1 MDYNYSPSAKQA
13 IYFIPDISGFS
24 QFVENTAIEHS
35 IHIISE
41 LLEILLD
48 NNVLNMKL
56 AEIEGDALFMYSQKD
71 FSYSEI
77 ETQVSSMLNSFREHL
92 YKYEHQ
98 RICDCGACA
107 TAIDLRIK
115 FLVHKGRLDF
125 IKVKDIKKPYGQDVN
140 RIHRLLKN
148 DVPLDEYLL
157 MSNPTLEY
165 LKIDAEE
172 AEFTRIES
180 KYDIHILPYYYKG
193 LKTYKTKIKKKS
205 AKNNIQID
213 EKADFIIEGDIQ
225 VPIERV
231 FELIS
236 NFKYR
241 KLWDTSLTEI
251 VFNEG
256 QVNRPGSN
264 HTCIIGNRKM
274 KFETVGIDSKSDLSY
289 GENTSNLPMTNN
301 YRFYILLD
309 KLDQTSTRVKILN
322 YVNLNWV
329 GKIMRKS
336 IYNKLE
342 TRWIKKLKK
351 LEEVGAHNIQIL
363 KNL

>member
-1 MDYNYSPSAKQA
+1 MKKYYPEFKNKQA
-13 IYFIPDISGFS
+13 FYFIPDISGFS
-24 QFVENTAIEHS
+24 RFVEDTAIEHS
-35 IHIISE
+35 IHIIAE

-48 NNVLNMKL
+48 NNILNL
-56 AEIEGDALFMYSQKD
+56 DLVEVEGDALFMFSQND

-77 ETQVSSMLNSFREHL
+77 ESQVSAMLNSFREHL

-98 RICDCGACA
+98 RICNCGACA
-107 TAIDLRIK
+107 NAINLRIK

-125 IKVKDIKKPYGQDVN
+125 IRVKDIKKPYGQDVN

-193 LKTYKTKIKKKS
+193 LKTYKTKIEEES
-205 AKNNIQID
+205 TRDNIQID
-213 EKADFIIEGDIQ
+213 EKADFIIERDIK

-251 VFNEG
+251 VFHEG
-256 QVNRPGSN
+256 QVNRSGSN

-274 KFETVGIDSKSDLSY
+274 KFETIGIDRKADLSY
-289 GENTSNLPMTNN
+289 GESTSNFPMVNN
-301 YRFYILLD
+301 YRFYVLLD
-309 KLDQTSTRVKILN
+309 KLDPMSTRVKILN
-322 YVNLNWV
+322 YVNLNWM
-329 GKIMRKS
+329 GRMMRKP

-342 TRWIKKLKK
+342 TRWNKKLKK
-351 LEEVGAHNIQIL
+351 LEEVGLNNI
-363 KNL
+363 

>member
-35 IHIISE
+35 IHIIAE

-56 AEIEGDALFMYSQKD
+56 AELEGDALFMFSQND

-77 ETQVSSMLNSFREHL
+77 EKQVSAMLNSFREHL

-98 RICDCGACA
+98 RICNCGACA
-107 TAIDLRIK
+107 TATNLRIK

-125 IKVKDIKKPYGQDVN
+125 IRVKHIKKPYGQDVN

-148 DVPLDEYLL
+148 DVPLTEYLL
-157 MSNPTLEY
+157 MSNPALEY

-180 KYDIHILPYYYKG
+180 KYDIHIRPYYYKG
-193 LKTYKTKIKKKS
+193 LKTYKTKIEEKS
-205 AKNNIQID
+205 IRDNIQID
-213 EKADFIIEGDIQ
+213 EKADFIIERDIK

-256 QVNRPGSN
+256 QVNRSGSN

-274 KFETVGIDSKSDLSY
+274 KFETIGIGSKADRSY
-289 GENTSNLPMTNN
+289 GESTSNFPMANN
-301 YRFYILLD
+301 YRYYVLLD
-309 KLDQTSTRVKILN
+309 KLDSTSTTVKIIN
-322 YVNLNWV
+322 YVNLNWM
-329 GKIMRKS
+329 GKMMRKP

-342 TRWIKKLKK
+342 TRWNKKLKK
-351 LEEVGAHNIQIL
+351 LEEVGLNNI
-363 KNL
+363 